1 MKGEIIVAEAVSLNQ
16 DGTFSLL
23 RGGIDRVWPP
33 AEGRPIVFR
42 GGLVFRM
49 VAGPTELRR
58 HEFRI
63 LFVNEDGKPF
73 APEIS
78 GNVDFTTPGGAVMAL
93 GELQLIF
100 PKPGRYVI
108 AAHVDQQEIASYT
121 LTALESPP
129 KK

>member
-1 MKGEIIVAEAVSLNQ
+1 MKGEIIVADAVSLNQ

-33 AEGRPIVFR
+33 AEGHPIIFR
-42 GGLVFRM
+42 GGLVLRM
-49 VAGPTELRR
+49 VAGPTELGR

-78 GNVDFTTPGGAVMAL
+78 GNVDIATPGGAVMAL
-93 GELQLIF
+93 NVQLMF

-108 AAHVDQQEIASYT
+108 AAHVDKQEVASYT
-121 LTALESPP
+121 LTALEAPP
-129 KK
+129 KR

>member
-1 MKGEIIVAEAVSLNQ
+1 MKGEIIVADAVCLNQ

-33 AEGRPIVFR
+33 AEGRPIIFT

-49 VAGPTELRR
+49 VAGPTELGR

-73 APEIS
+73 APEVS
-78 GNVDFTTPGGAVMAL
+78 GNIEIGAPGGGVLAL
-93 GELQLIF
+93 NVQLVF
-100 PKPGRYVI
+100 PRPGKYVI
-108 AAHVDQQEIASYT
+108 AAHVDKQEVASYV
-121 LTALESPP
+121 LTALDAPP
-129 KK
+129 QK